1 MPQRNKKYNI
11 LILSN
16 EVNIINRLSVFF
28 EKSLYNFEL
37 VKDPLVVLNK
47 VQNEN
52 YDLIIINSIFSKKVL
67 EALVSKI
74 DFLDSFTYTLVL
86 TDNNNMD
93 DDLDVIKKHD
103 VQAFYNKD
111 NNFQNLVIL
120 VSLIANS
127 IYEFTRININLGGYG
142 ETSRS
147 PYLNTVEIL
156 RNIGEYKD
164 IYTIGHS
171 FRVSEFS
178 KLIGRQMG
186 LSKNKLKTLQIGSM
200 FHDIGKIAIPNA
212 ILTKDSRLTDN
223 EYYQIKFHP
232 TLGAHILYP
241 IPLYEKTIP
250 IIKYHHEKFNGKGY
264 PLGLKGKEIPFYARI
279 VAVADTFDAMTSK
292 RSYRDAL
299 PLQVAADEIIRN
311 RGFQFDPEVVDAFL
325 EILKNDY
332 DKIVKIRDTYKY
344 YNN

>member
-1 MPQRNKKYNI
+1 MPQDNKKYSI

-16 EVNIINRLSVFF
+16 EINIINRLSIFF
-28 EKSLYNFEL
+28 EKSKYNFDL
-37 VKDPLVVLNK
+37 VKDPLIALNK
-47 VQNEN
+47 IQNEN

-67 EALVSKI
+67 KVLVSKI
-74 DFLDSFTYTLVL
+74 DFLDSLTYTLVI
-86 TDNNNMD
+86 TDNNRIEE
-93 DDLDVIKKHD
+93 DLLILKDYD
-103 VQAFYNKD
+103 VQAYYNKD
-111 NNFQNLVIL
+111 DSFQNLVIL
-120 VSLIANS
+120 VSLIINS
-127 IYEFTRININLGGYG
+127 VYEFNRINIQLGGYG
-142 ETSRS
+142 ERSNS
-147 PYLNTVEIL
+147 PYINSVQIL
-156 RNIGEYKD
+156 KNIGEYKD

-178 KLIGRQMG
+178 KLIGRQMK
-186 LSKNKLKTLQIGSM
+186 LSKNKLKVLQVGSM

-212 ILTKDSRLTDN
+212 ILTKESRLTDN

-232 TLGAHILYP
+232 TIGCHILYP
-241 IPLYEKTIP
+241 IPSYANLLP
-250 IIKYHHEKFNGKGY
+250 IIKFHHEKYNGTGY
-264 PLGLKGKEIPFYARI
+264 PFGLEGKQIPLLSRI

-332 DKIVKIRDTYKY
+332 DKIVKIRNTYRY
-344 YNN
+344 YDN